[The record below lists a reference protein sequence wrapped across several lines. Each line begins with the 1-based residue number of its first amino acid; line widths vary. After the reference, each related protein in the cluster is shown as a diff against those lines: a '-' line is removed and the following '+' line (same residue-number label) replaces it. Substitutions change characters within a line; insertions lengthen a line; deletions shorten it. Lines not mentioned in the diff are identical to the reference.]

1 VLIRYARSLPE
12 TTSPEESAAGKKI
25 GMWFGIV
32 FGLEALLIALTSIV
46 LGRLQ
51 ADRFI
56 PPAIALIVG
65 LHFLP
70 LARLFRVTFYYIT
83 GALLSVLALAVIIAL
98 MRGLPI
104 AGPSPYNWSLVV
116 GIGAT
121 LILWLTVLVVSWQ
134 GLSVM
139 LAES

>member
-1 VLIRYARSLPE
+1 
-12 TTSPEESAAGKKI
+12 
-25 GMWFGIV
+25 M
-32 FGLEALLIALTSIV
+32 
-46 LGRLQ
+46 Q
-51 ADRFI
+51 ASQFI

-83 GALLSVLALAVIIAL
+83 GVLLCVLALVAIIAL
-98 MRGLPI
+98 IRGLPI

-121 LILWLTVLVVSWQ
+121 LILWLTALVVSWQ

-139 LAES
+139 LADSSQE